1 MGTGEI
7 GTTGTTVEVT
17 VVGGLPGKKDEGVEE
32 IMVVVGHVVTVVI
45 VKVWVRVTGLV
56 TTDDAEEMVM

>member
-17 VVGGLPGKKDEGVEE
+17 VVGRLPGKEDEGVEE